1 MRPIIGV
8 TSNYSDDDM
17 RFVAQGLGARGQ
29 EWSVI
34 ANDYSDAIIE
44 AGGIPVVIPITEDE
58 EYLEK
63 IADLIDGLLLTG
75 GADINPLLAGQ
86 RPDEK
91 TGRIAPQ
98 RDSQEMILLDYFYNK
113 TKKPIL
119 GICRGMQFLNVFFNG
134 SLILDLPRD
143 GYLPHTLINNER
155 YFPSHSVEINEDS
168 ILREIFESDSIMVNS
183 FHHQAVGNLGEK
195 LKASGKSEDGVIEA
209 MEYHDLNERFILAVQ
224 WHPEMMSIADED
236 HQRIFEYFVN
246 EAKPK

>member
-1 MRPIIGV
+1 MKPIIGI

-17 RFVAQGLGARGQ
+17 RFAAQGLGARGQ

-44 AGGIPVVIPITEDE
+44 AGGIPIVIPISEDKK
-58 EYLEK
+58 YLEK

-91 TGRIAPQ
+91 TGRISSK
-98 RDSQEMILLDYFYNK
+98 RDSQEMMLLDYFYNK

-119 GICRGMQFLNVFFNG
+119 GTCRGMQFLNVFFNG
-134 SLILDLPRD
+134 NLILDLPRE
-143 GYLPHTLINNER
+143 GYLYHTLVNNER
-155 YFPSHSVEINEDS
+155 FFPSHAVEIEEDS

-183 FHHQAVGNLGEK
+183 LHHQAAGILGDNLK
-195 LKASGKSEDGVIEA
+195 ISGKSEDGVIEA
-209 MEYHDLNERFILAVQ
+209 MEYHDLKERFILAVQ
-224 WHPEMMSIADED
+224 WHPEMMAIKDYN
-236 HQRIFEYFVN
+236 HQKIFEYFVKR
-246 EAKPK
+246 AK